1 MTRSEIVALL
11 EQHRDGFLRR
21 DAEALAAG
29 HTEDG
34 RFESPAHGV
43 IEGRAKIREVYQYW
57 LAAFPDLTLTWG
69 DPLVDGDHAAIF
81 WEFSGTSRGP
91 FFGVAGANTPVEMR
105 GAAEIH
111 LADGGIKNIRH
122 VFDFSSV
129 LVRTGVLKVRPS

>member
-11 EQHRDGFLRR
+11 EQHRDGFRCR
-21 DAEALAAG
+21 DAAALATG
-29 HTEDG
+29 HTENGTFD
-34 RFESPAHGV
+34 SPAHGLL
-43 IEGRAKIREVYQYW
+43 EGRPKILAVYEYW
-57 LAAFPDLTLTWG
+57 FAAFPDLTLTWG
-69 DPLVDGDHAAIF
+69 DPLIDGDHAAIF

-91 FFGVAGANTPVEMR
+91 FFGIVGANTPVEMH

-111 LADGGIKNIRH
+111 VADGGIKSIRH